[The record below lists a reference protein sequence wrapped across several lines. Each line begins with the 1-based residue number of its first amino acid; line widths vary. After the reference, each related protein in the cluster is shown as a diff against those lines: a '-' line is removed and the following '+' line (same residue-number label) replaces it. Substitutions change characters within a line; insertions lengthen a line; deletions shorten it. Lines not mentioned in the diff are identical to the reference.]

1 MAGQIKFIE
10 ASENANDNGPTLR
23 LKVKVDDRFADRE
36 NMR

>member
-10 ASENANDNGPTLR
+10 AGENANDNGPSVR
-23 LKVKVDDRFADRE
+23 LKVEVDERFADGE